1 MLEQMIVESYLRT
14 GEWECAGVWGKTECE
29 VDPSGLFRESMTL
42 REAIRK
48 GDLTD
53 AIKWCENERIYET
66 HNCMLEYD
74 LKLMQLLG
82 LLQKGESE

>member
-1 MLEQMIVESYLRT
+1 
-14 GEWECAGVWGKTECE
+14 
-29 VDPSGLFRESMTL
+29 MTV

-48 GDLTD
+48 GDFAD
-53 AIKWCENERIYET
+53 AIRWCENERIYET

-82 LLQKGESE
+82 LLQKG